1 MKTVK
6 ANPELKIVK
15 IIDNAFIPEYECE
28 GDSGMSLRT
37 PITFDIPRRT
47 QKLINLGIKM
57 VIPEGYEVQIRSRSG
72 KTLLQCLVVAQSSS
86 TGIDMGT
93 IDNGYTGEVGVILYN
108 RGPSELR
115 VKRGD
120 SIAQAVLSP
129 VATANIIEVDDKDI
143 QETSRGEG
151 AYGSTGE

>member
-15 IIDNAFIPEYECE
+15 SIDNAYIPEYEHP

-37 PITFDIPRRT
+37 PMTFDIPRRT
-47 QKLINLGIKM
+47 QKLIQLGIKM

-72 KTLLQCLVVAQSSS
+72 KTLKQCLVVAQSSS
-86 TGIDMGT
+86 TGMDIGT
-93 IDNGYTGEVGVILYN
+93 IDNGYTGEIGVILYN

-115 VKRGD
+115 IKRG
-120 SIAQAVLSP
+120 SAIAQAVLSP
-129 VATANIIEVDDKDI
+129 VATANIIEGDSNDI
-143 QETSRGEG
+143 IETSRGEG
-151 AYGSTGE
+151 AYGSTGK

>member
-1 MKTVK
+1 MVAIKS
-6 ANPELKIVK
+6 NPELKIVK
-15 IIDNAFIPEYECE
+15 SIDNAYIPEYEYP

-57 VIPEGYEVQIRSRSG
+57 VIPEGYEVQIRSRAG
-72 KTLLQCLVVAQSSS
+72 KTLKQCLVVAQ
-86 TGIDMGT
+86 GIGT
-93 IDNGYTGEVGVILYN
+93 IDQGYNGEIGVILYN

-115 VKRGD
+115 IKRGE

-129 VATANIIEVDDKDI
+129 VATANITEGNNEDML
-143 QETSRGEG
+143 ETSRGSG
-151 AYGSTGE
+151 GYGSTDEDV

>member
-1 MKTVK
+1 
-6 ANPELKIVK
+6 NPELKIVK
-15 IIDNAFIPEYECE
+15 SIDNAFIPAYECK

-37 PITFDIPRRT
+37 PMTFDIPRRT
-47 QKLINLGIKM
+47 QKLIQLGIKM

-72 KTLLQCLVVAQSSS
+72 KTLKQCLVVAQSSS

-115 VKRGD
+115 IKRGEA
-120 SIAQAVLSP
+120 IAQAVLCP
-129 VATANIIEVDDKDI
+129 VATANIIEVDDTDI
-143 QETSRGEG
+143 VETSRGDG
-151 AYGSTGE
+151 AYGSTGK

>member
-1 MKTVK
+1 MRTVK

-15 IIDNAFIPEYECE
+15 SINNAYIPEYEHA

-72 KTLLQCLVVAQSSS
+72 KTLKQCLVVAQG
-86 TGIDMGT
+86 TGT
-93 IDNGYTGEVGVILYN
+93 IDNGYTGDIGVILYN

-115 VKRGD
+115 IKRGE

-129 VATANIIEVDDKDI
+129 VATANITESNNEDMPD
-143 QETSRGEG
+143 TSRGSG
-151 AYGSTGE
+151 GYGSTDEKE